1 MLLNPCPPATT
12 NAAPPPAPSQAAL
25 RAKDI
30 VPRKDTV
37 YRAADVAAAIEE
49 RYGARPLVH
58 CYGEALSEVGEVE
71 VFRGEAVQGWQEGG

>member
-1 MLLNPCPPATT
+1 MLEKTPLPTCSSAPSPHPPRP
-12 NAAPPPAPSQAAL
+12 PPPALPQAAL

-30 VPRKDTV
+30 VPRQGTV

-58 CYGEALSEVGEVE
+58 CYGEALSEVGEGMGRVW
-71 VFRGEAVQGWQEGG
+71 A